1 MAMAS
6 KGHFLTQIPHPI
18 QSSSEI
24 YASLLFGAT
33 SRKIAMLYLSKNT
46 IGVHTYALFSEL
58 DHWTRSFTFL
68 ATFLRFTLVFFD
80 NCHSG

>member
-1 MAMAS
+1 MAIAS

-24 YASLLFGAT
+24 YASLLLGAT
-33 SRKIAMLYLSKNT
+33 SRINEIFYLSKNT

-58 DHWTRSFTFL
+58 DHRTRSFTFL
-68 ATFLRFTLVFFD
+68 TTFLWFTLVFFD